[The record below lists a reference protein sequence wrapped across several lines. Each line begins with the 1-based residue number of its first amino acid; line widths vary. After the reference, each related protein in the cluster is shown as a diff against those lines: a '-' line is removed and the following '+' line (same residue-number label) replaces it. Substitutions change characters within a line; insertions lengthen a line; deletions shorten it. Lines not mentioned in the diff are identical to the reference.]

1 MKESTFKPDKSR
13 ESKSRESSKKISN
26 SPSNNTTNNNAIN
39 KLQKRLTLAQED
51 KSPTL
56 KNKTDSPNNRSVNSY
71 YSSLGSVNIEN
82 YYLHKKEKAFLELQK
97 GLNEKNWDE
106 DVIRDIVK
114 LLRSYMEVD
123 ISNRNWIRFFLII
136 LWCFYHNFRFF
147 QCFPLF
153 FLMFS

>member
-1 MKESTFKPDKSR
+1 MKESTFKPFKSR
-13 ESKSRESSKKISN
+13 ESKSRENSKKISN
-26 SPSNNTTNNNAIN
+26 SPSNNTPNNNNNAIN
-39 KLQKRLTLAQED
+39 KLQKRLTLAQEE
-51 KSPTL
+51 KSPTVKK
-56 KNKTDSPNNRSVNSY
+56 KNDSPNNRSVNSY

-136 LWCFYHNFRFF
+136 LKCFYHHFRFF
-147 QCFPLF
+147 NVFHYF
-153 FLMFS
+153 F